1 MFILLRLAINA
12 VGLLVAAWIVPGI
25 HLAVAGGHSRKNDW
39 IALGIVA
46 VIFGAVN
53 VLIRPLLLLVT
64 LPLNFVTLGLFTY
77 VINAFM
83 LLLTSWIAQG
93 MGLGFRV
100 DGFVAALLGALIVSL
115 VSFALSRILLEHG
128 RD

>member
-1 MFILLRLAINA
+1 
-12 VGLLVAAWIVPGI
+12 VAAWMSVY
-25 HLAVAGGHSRKNDW
+25 LATRPLTKKRLDRA
-39 IALGIVA
+39 GIVA
-46 VIFGAVN
+46 VIFGTVN

-64 LPLNFVTLGLFTY
+64 LPLNFMTLGLFTY

-100 DGFVAALLGALIVSL
+100 DGFVAALVAALIVSL
-115 VSFALSRILLEHG
+115 VSFALSRILSEHW
-128 RD
+128 